1 MIVLTNFAKGRE
13 ASKSGDFKTA
23 LAQWKP
29 LAEQGDAKAQ
39 FSVGLMYDKGHGVLQ
54 NHETAA
60 KWITLAAEQ
69 AYVNAQCN
77 LGVMYHNGEGVLQDD
92 KIAAQWFTLAAEQG
106 HAQAQYDLGVMYA
119 KRKPIW
125 LFYMKTGMGSNR
137 TRRLLLS
144 GSSWLLSRVMR
155 TLNPI

>member
-23 LAQWKP
+23 LVQWKP

-39 FSVGLMYDKGHGVLQ
+39 FSVGLMYDQGHGVLQ

-77 LGVMYHNGEGVLQDD
+77 LGVMYHNGEGVPQDD

-106 HAQAQYDLGVMYA
+106 HAQAQTNLAFLYDA
-119 KRKPIW
+119 KLMIF
-125 LFYMKTGMGSNR
+125 L
-137 TRRLLLS
+137 
-144 GSSWLLSRVMR
+144 
-155 TLNPI
+155 

>member
-23 LAQWKP
+23 LAQWQP

-39 FSVGLMYDKGHGVLQ
+39 FSVGLMYDNGHGVIQ

-77 LGVMYHNGEGVLQDD
+77 LGVMYHNGEGVPQDD
-92 KIAAQWFTLAAEQG
+92 KIAAG
-106 HAQAQYDLGVMYA
+106 CH
-119 KRKPIW
+119 
-125 LFYMKTGMGSNR
+125 KT
-137 TRRLLLS
+137 TR
-144 GSSWLLSRVMR
+144 SRR
-155 TLNPI
+155 NGLR